1 MAKSQDK
8 NNKKISRCGVFQ
20 IFYHLVW
27 TPKRRASV
35 LNGLIAEDL
44 SEIIKNISCQ
54 QQAEIKA
61 MEIMPDHVHL
71 FVSCN
76 PKISPHLLI
85 KKIKGASSNILR
97 KKYPQLLKLPCL
109 WSSSYYCGTVGNVSD
124 SVVQYYIEN
133 QKGK

>member
-8 NNKKISRCGVFQ
+8 NNKKVSRAGVYQ

-35 LNGLIAEDL
+35 LRGLIASDL
-44 SEIIKNISCQ
+44 KEIFEQVASEKDISIKT
-54 QQAEIKA
+54 
-61 MEIMPDHVHL
+61 MEVMPDHVHL

-76 PKISPHLLI
+76 PKISPHLVI
-85 KKIKGASSNILR
+85 KSFKGASSNILR

-109 WSSSYYCGTVGNVSD
+109 WSSSYYCGTVGSVSD
-124 SVVQYYIEN
+124 SVVQHYIQN